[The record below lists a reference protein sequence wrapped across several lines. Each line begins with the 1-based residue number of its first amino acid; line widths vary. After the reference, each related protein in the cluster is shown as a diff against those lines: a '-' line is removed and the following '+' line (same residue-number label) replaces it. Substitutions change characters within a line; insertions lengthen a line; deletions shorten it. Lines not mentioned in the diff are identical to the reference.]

1 MVEAEIGRRVSGSS
15 SKFSM
20 ATAASRFLRRQVDVK
35 ANALTKAVDGKQVRI
50 ETVVTVDVMVVNVVV
65 DKKVNGA
72 VELDVGNSGRRGK
85 LPNKLKRLCGRL
97 RRSICCTS
105 LSWLMILLEFS

>member
-15 SKFSM
+15 SRSSM
-20 ATAASRFLRRQVDVK
+20 ATASRFLRRQVDVK
-35 ANALTKAVDGKQVRI
+35 AKALTKAVDGKQVRI

-65 DKKVNGA
+65 DKNVNGA
-72 VELDVGNSGRRGK
+72 VELDVGNSGINGK

-97 RRSICCTS
+97 RRSICCRS
-105 LSWLMILLEFS
+105 LSSLMILF